1 METEPSSL
9 SVVEKFIMSEEYE
22 QPVKSPIEEK
32 ELEHLGRAA
41 SAMGFADRGG
51 LNGYLSDLYLRIHKW
66 AVEVAE
72 YDKAHPADKEE

>member
-1 METEPSSL
+1 
-9 SVVEKFIMSEEYE
+9 MSEEHE

-66 AVEVAE
+66 AVEVME
-72 YDKAHPADKEE
+72 YEKKHKPEEEGEGE